1 MEQLIETLRTQRDLS
16 DEELTAL
23 ITRESDD
30 KDLFAAADAVR
41 REHYG
46 TDVFLRGS
54 H

>member
-30 KDLFAAADAVR
+30 KDLFGGGGRCPAGA
-41 REHYG
+41 
-46 TDVFLRGS
+46 LRN
-54 H
+54 